1 MEIALQQ
8 NEIMNA
14 FFDDWKALAED
25 ESSSGGKPDVYLKA
39 YQSFTDL
46 RYLKDRTISCI
57 CWHPTI
63 YGNAVKIL
71 IWDLNDM
78 YYMTAIKYAPF
89 IKLSAFKF
97 KNKSKLI

>member
-14 FFDDWKALAED
+14 FFDDWKALTEE

-46 RYLKDRTISCI
+46 HYFKDRTISCI

-63 YGNAVKIL
+63 SGNVVKTL

-78 YYMTAIKYAPF
+78 YYITAIQHTSFK
-89 IKLSAFKF
+89 KLSAFKF
-97 KNKSKLI
+97 ENKSKLI

>member
-14 FFDDWKALAED
+14 FFDDWKALREE

-46 RYLKDRTISCI
+46 HYFKDRTISCV

-63 YGNAVKIL
+63 SGNVVKIL
-71 IWDLNDM
+71 I
-78 YYMTAIKYAPF
+78 
-89 IKLSAFKF
+89 
-97 KNKSKLI
+97 